1 MPVWTYS
8 AGDSTQAAMM
18 VKWVPGHHSGPTP
31 AQTVLLRWY
40 QSVRWPS
47 FCLFHQIM
55 WIFLFLTRLTLTLKI
70 RTRIFVFHLHIFIL
84 MTLFIMYLFPLHFYW
99 FPSMAVV
106 PGQSLWWFS
115 CCEIRVLVAQPIQQ
129 KPVKLGPLAT
139 GAGKALILQEWV
151 CVRRRGYPIFLSMK
165 HDSNIKMVWTQTLV
179 CCL

>member
-1 MPVWTYS
+1 MNVQCRWQHTSGDDGQMSPWPPLWPHPCSDCLVAMIPVC
-8 AGDSTQAAMM
+8 
-18 VKWVPGHHSGPTP
+18 
-31 AQTVLLRWY
+31 
-40 QSVRWPS
+40 VRWPS

-115 CCEIRVLVAQPIQQ
+115 CCEIWVLVAQPIQQ

>member
-1 MPVWTYS
+1 MNVQCRWQHTSGDDGQMSPWPPLWPHPCSDCLVVMIPVC
-8 AGDSTQAAMM
+8 
-18 VKWVPGHHSGPTP
+18 
-31 AQTVLLRWY
+31 
-40 QSVRWPS
+40 VRWPS
-47 FCLFHQIM
+47 FCVFHQIM

-99 FPSMAVV
+99 FPSYGRCSRPVSVV
-106 PGQSLWWFS
+106 ILLLWNLS
-115 CCEIRVLVAQPIQQ
+115 VGRSTHSTKTSQTGSISI
-129 KPVKLGPLAT
+129 

-165 HDSNIKMVWTQTLV
+165 HDSNIKMLWTQTLV

>member
-99 FPSMAVV
+99 FPSYGRCSWPVSVV
-106 PGQSLWWFS
+106 ILLLWNPSVGRSTHSTKTSQTGSISYWGRQSSHFTRMGL
-115 CCEIRVLVAQPIQQ
+115 CEEEGISYF
-129 KPVKLGPLAT
+129 PVYET
-139 GAGKALILQEWV
+139 W
-151 CVRRRGYPIFLSMK
+151 
-165 HDSNIKMVWTQTLV
+165 
-179 CCL
+179 